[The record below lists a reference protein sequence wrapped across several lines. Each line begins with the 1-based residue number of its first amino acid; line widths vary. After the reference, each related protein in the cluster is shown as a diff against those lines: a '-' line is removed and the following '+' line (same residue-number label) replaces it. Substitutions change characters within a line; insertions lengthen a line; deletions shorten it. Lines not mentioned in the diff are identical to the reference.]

1 MGLAF
6 VGLASVLLPAI
17 GCLGH
22 VVDPVSADAGDA
34 GISADAG
41 TTSGDASALPL
52 CSWPA
57 SLDPTDADNGQCVA
71 ARVLLA
77 CAYANG
83 DGEGCISD
91 DPTQCPGPPLL
102 DGAFTCHDQ
111 CEPGEYA
118 IRCGQI
124 PPPPRPPALVP
135 GGGLPPGS
143 SAPPAPPPPP
153 AGCRN
158 METTPAGIWFEC
170 CPCGS

>member
-1 MGLAF
+1 MALAF

-34 GISADAG
+34 GMSADAG
-41 TTSGDASALPL
+41 ATSGDASALPA
-52 CSWPA
+52 CTWPA
-57 SLDPTDADNGQCVA
+57 SLDPADADNGQCVA

-77 CAYANG
+77 CTYANG
-83 DGEGCISD
+83 VGEGCISN
-91 DPTQCPGPPLL
+91 DPTQCPGPAQP
-102 DGAFTCHDQ
+102 DGPFTCLDQ

-118 IRCGQI
+118 IRCGQ
-124 PPPPRPPALVP
+124 V
-135 GGGLPPGS
+135 GGGL
-143 SAPPAPPPPP
+143 APPAPPPPP

-158 METTPAGIWFEC
+158 MEATPGGIWFEC